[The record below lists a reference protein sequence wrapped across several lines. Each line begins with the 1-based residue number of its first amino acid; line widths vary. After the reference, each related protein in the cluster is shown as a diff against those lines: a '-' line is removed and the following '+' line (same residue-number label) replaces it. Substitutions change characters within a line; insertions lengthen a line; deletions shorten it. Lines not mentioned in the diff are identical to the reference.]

1 METLAGRARDVQVVT
16 KRRQEIKRT
25 IFLSIACILLVAVIL
40 AAVIYFY
47 VNHQYSSY
55 EVKNTIALKKSSGM
69 KCSAYQNGV
78 LRYSRD
84 GAAAVDR
91 DGNEMWNG
99 SYDMEN
105 PALDICEKYAVVA
118 DIQGKS
124 LYVYNGSDSGTKL
137 TTDYPILQACVSKQG
152 VVAVLLEDQS
162 SNVIQV
168 YNPYDD
174 NKKLLVEIPTN
185 VEEGYPV
192 SIDLSPDGT
201 GVICAS
207 ICVTSGAVKSQV
219 AFYDFTDVGKNTNCL
234 VGAQEYKDR
243 IVAEVKYLDEDHAA
257 LFSEKG
263 FSLWKNMKKP
273 KQVFKKDWNR
283 EILSAFYD
291 DRYIGVIAAGSMKCS
306 GRMYLFN
313 TSGGKV
319 FERQVA
325 TDFTNVTM
333 ADEEIY
339 MVTTEWCKIYR
350 KNGVEKWD
358 CKLSK
363 QADGLFPAKGMRN
376 YFLLQEG
383 KLQWIHLK
391 NRSSQNNKKK

>member
-1 METLAGRARDVQVVT
+1 M
-16 KRRQEIKRT
+16 
-25 IFLSIACILLVAVIL
+25 
-40 AAVIYFY
+40 
-47 VNHQYSSY
+47 
-55 EVKNTIALKKSSGM
+55 
-69 KCSAYQNGV
+69 
-78 LRYSRD
+78 
-84 GAAAVDR
+84 
-91 DGNEMWNG
+91 
-99 SYDMEN
+99 
-105 PALDICEKYAVVA
+105 
-118 DIQGKS
+118 
-124 LYVYNGSDSGTKL
+124 
-137 TTDYPILQACVSKQG
+137 
-152 VVAVLLEDQS
+152 
-162 SNVIQV
+162 
-168 YNPYDD
+168 
-174 NKKLLVEIPTN
+174 EIPTN

-291 DRYIGVIAAGSMKCS
+291 DRYIGVIAAGSKKGS

-319 FERQVA
+319 FERQVT

-339 MVTTEWCKIYR
+339 MVTTEGCKNLPKER
-350 KNGVEKWD
+350 CGEMGLQAVETG
-358 CKLSK
+358 SMFVS
-363 QADGLFPAKGMRN
+363 AEGTRN

>member
-283 EILSAFYD
+283 EILSAFYNN
-291 DRYIGVIAAGSMKCS
+291 RSTLQMLHLHKK
-306 GRMYLFN
+306 RL
-313 TSGGKV
+313 
-319 FERQVA
+319 
-325 TDFTNVTM
+325 
-333 ADEEIY
+333 
-339 MVTTEWCKIYR
+339 
-350 KNGVEKWD
+350 
-358 CKLSK
+358 
-363 QADGLFPAKGMRN
+363 
-376 YFLLQEG
+376 FLLFRISLPRIRSCSF
-383 KLQWIHLK
+383 LQIVLPEYDEPACPLYCSTYQ
-391 NRSSQNNKKK
+391 RQDPSQALLHRRNIYVCPRITCPTVHPQGLLSRDQVPPLCSHIKTSRLLPL

>member
-1 METLAGRARDVQVVT
+1 M
-16 KRRQEIKRT
+16 
-25 IFLSIACILLVAVIL
+25 
-40 AAVIYFY
+40 
-47 VNHQYSSY
+47 
-55 EVKNTIALKKSSGM
+55 
-69 KCSAYQNGV
+69 
-78 LRYSRD
+78 
-84 GAAAVDR
+84 
-91 DGNEMWNG
+91 
-99 SYDMEN
+99 
-105 PALDICEKYAVVA
+105 
-118 DIQGKS
+118 
-124 LYVYNGSDSGTKL
+124 
-137 TTDYPILQACVSKQG
+137 
-152 VVAVLLEDQS
+152 
-162 SNVIQV
+162 IQV

-291 DRYIGVIAAGSMKCS
+291 DRYIGVIAAGSKKGS
-306 GRMYLFN
+306 GCICLTRRAVKYLNVRLPQTLQMLRWQTKKYIWLQQKGVRSTERTVWRNGTASCRNRQMACFRPRECATIFYCKRASFN
-313 TSGGKV
+313 GS
-319 FERQVA
+319 
-325 TDFTNVTM
+325 
-333 ADEEIY
+333 I
-339 MVTTEWCKIYR
+339 
-350 KNGVEKWD
+350 
-358 CKLSK
+358 
-363 QADGLFPAKGMRN
+363 
-376 YFLLQEG
+376 
-383 KLQWIHLK
+383 
-391 NRSSQNNKKK
+391 